1 MRQKTFNVE
10 ISIFIWGTEVKLKCY
25 GSIRI
30 TARANRNELILNA
43 LKIKKLFLN
52 ILKRA

>member
-1 MRQKTFNVE
+1 MDKRDGGQ
-10 ISIFIWGTEVKLKCY
+10 IRLQDGIGTEVKLKCY

-52 ILKRA
+52 ILKHA